1 MVERCV
7 TGVIWAIFGLFA
19 GALYGLWAGRG
30 VSARRLKG
38 VGPLMPPDS
47 SVILAWA
54 DGAATERTLGAL
66 STPDAETLGV
76 RFNPVAGGA
85 ILEV

>member
-1 MVERCV
+1 ML
-7 TGVIWAIFGLFA
+7 WAIFGLFA

-38 VGPLMPPDS
+38 VGPLLPPDS

-54 DGAATERTLGAL
+54 DGAVEAATIEKLATPNTERLDL
-66 STPDAETLGV
+66 
-76 RFNPVAGGA
+76 RFSAVGQGL

>member
-1 MVERCV
+1 ML
-7 TGVIWAIFGLFA
+7 WAIFGLFA

-38 VGPLMPPDS
+38 VGPLLPPDS

-54 DGAATERTLGAL
+54 DGAARSGAPRTVDG
-66 STPDAETLGV
+66 DAETLGL
-76 RFNPVAGGA
+76 RFNPVATA
-85 ILEV
+85 QSWRSEAR